1 LLQACDLFPKLVY
14 LVFEILL
21 TPTNAGI
28 TGFQNRPETIHGLD
42 HGPAQETRGD
52 VQPAEHRLAGRPR
65 GRCGR
70 ESSDGKAADGPD
82 GRPDHEFGGSL
93 AQKKLPSG
101 SSERRRRK
109 FSTAPRLQGYT
120 WPRMMETG
128 KRDLLRSLPAVD
140 AVMRDPSGRTLA
152 ARHGR
157 APATAAVRETLGG
170 LRRQIVAG
178 KAPEVSER
186 AVAEAASR
194 LLAGR
199 GLRRVVNAT
208 GVVLHTNLGRSVFSE
223 RAALAAYDAAT
234 GYSNLEY
241 DLRSGARGSRYDHAV
256 PLLRELTGAE
266 DALVV
271 NNCAGATLLALAA
284 VVASKGSEAPEVIV
298 SRGQL
303 IEIGGGFRVP
313 EVLALSGARLREVGT
328 TNRTRLSDYESAV
341 NENTSAV
348 LWVHPSNFALVGF
361 TESAGVKDLTSLGL
375 PVIADVG
382 SGALTSLGE
391 EPRVQE
397 TLRDGA
403 DLAIF
408 SGDKLLGGPQAGIAV
423 GASCWV
429 SAMRHHP
436 LARALRADKLCL
448 AALEATL
455 NSYLE
460 GTAEQDLPTLR
471 MIRTP
476 VSKLEERATNLAEEL
491 RRNVPGL
498 EVDVTPSVARS
509 GGGTLPT
516 YEIPSFAVRLGGTD
530 PEALADDLRSSYPP
544 VIGRVREGRLW
555 LDVRTLLAGEEEAV
569 IGALRDAH
577 G

>member
-1 LLQACDLFPKLVY
+1 
-14 LVFEILL
+14 
-21 TPTNAGI
+21 
-28 TGFQNRPETIHGLD
+28 
-42 HGPAQETRGD
+42 
-52 VQPAEHRLAGRPR
+52 
-65 GRCGR
+65 
-70 ESSDGKAADGPD
+70 
-82 GRPDHEFGGSL
+82 
-93 AQKKLPSG
+93 
-101 SSERRRRK
+101 
-109 FSTAPRLQGYT
+109 
-120 WPRMMETG
+120 METG

-157 APATAAVRETLGG
+157 APATAAVREALGG

-178 KAPEVSER
+178 EVPEVSER

-194 LLAGR
+194 LLIGR
-199 GLRRVVNAT
+199 GFRRVVNAT
-208 GVVLHTNLGRSVFSE
+208 GVILHTNLGRSVLSE
-223 RAALAAYDAAT
+223 QAALAAYDAAT

-241 DLRSGARGSRYDHAV
+241 DLHSGTRGSRYDHAV
-256 PLLRELTGAE
+256 PLLKELTGAE
-266 DALVV
+266 DALVL
-271 NNCAGATLLALAA
+271 NNCAGATLLALAT
-284 VVASKGSEAPEVIV
+284 VVAFKASEPPEVIV

-303 IEIGGGFRVP
+303 IEIGGGFRIP
-313 EVLALSGARLREVGT
+313 EVLALSGAHLVEVGT
-328 TNRTRLSDYESAV
+328 TNRSRLSDYENAV
-341 NENTSAV
+341 NENTGAV
-348 LWVHPSNFALVGF
+348 LWVHPSNFEMVGF
-361 TESAGVKDLTSLGL
+361 TESVGVRDLKSLGL

-382 SGALTSLGE
+382 SGALLSVGK

-397 TLRDGA
+397 ALRDGA

-423 GASCWV
+423 GASRWI

-455 NSYLE
+455 NSYLD
-460 GTAEQDLPTLR
+460 GTAEEHLPTLR
-471 MIRTP
+471 MIRAQI
-476 VSKLEERATNLAEEL
+476 SEMEDRATHLADNL

-516 YEIPSFAVRLGGTD
+516 YEIPSFAIRLGGTD
-530 PEALADDLRSSYPP
+530 PEALADDLRSSDPP

-555 LDVRTLLAGEEEAV
+555 LDVRTLLPGDEEAV
-569 IGALRDAH
+569 IGAVRDAH

>member
-1 LLQACDLFPKLVY
+1 
-14 LVFEILL
+14 VFEILL
-21 TPTNAGI
+21 TTTDAGI
-28 TGFQNRPETIHGLD
+28 TGFQNGPETIHGLNQ
-42 HGPAQETRGD
+42 GPSQETCGD

-65 GRCGR
+65 GRCAR
-70 ESSDGKAADGPD
+70 EGSDGETADGPD
-82 GRPDHEFGGSL
+82 GRPDNEFGGSL
-93 AQKKLPSG
+93 AQKQLPSG
-101 SSERRRRK
+101 SSELRRRK
-109 FSTAPRLQGYT
+109 FSTAPMLQGYT
-120 WPRMMETG
+120 WLRMMETG

-157 APATAAVRETLGG
+157 ASATAAVREALGG

-178 KAPEVSER
+178 ERPEVSER
-186 AVAEAASR
+186 DVAEAASR
-194 LLAGR
+194 LLTGR

-208 GVVLHTNLGRSVFSE
+208 GVILHTNLGRSVLSE

-241 DLRSGARGSRYDHAV
+241 DLRSGSRGSRYDHAV
-256 PLLRELTGAE
+256 SLLRDLTGAE

-284 VVASKGSEAPEVIV
+284 VVASKATEVPEVIV

-303 IEIGGGFRVP
+303 IEIGGGFRIP
-313 EVLALSGARLREVGT
+313 EVLTLSGARLREVGT
-328 TNRTRLSDYESAV
+328 TNRTRLSDYENAV
-341 NENTSAV
+341 TENTGAV
-348 LWVHPSNFALVGF
+348 LWVHPSNFETVGF
-361 TESAGVKDLTSLGL
+361 TESVGVQDLSSLGL
-375 PVIADVG
+375 PIIADVG
-382 SGALTSLGE
+382 SGALLPVGE
-391 EPRVQE
+391 EPRVQH

-403 DLAIF
+403 DLATF
-408 SGDKLLGGPQAGIAV
+408 SGDKLLGGPQAGISV
-423 GASCWV
+423 GASRWT

-455 NSYLE
+455 NSYLD
-460 GTAEQDLPTLR
+460 GTAEHDLPTLS

-476 VSKLEERATNLAEEL
+476 VPEIEERATHLAENL
-491 RRNVPGL
+491 RHNAPGL

-516 YEIPSFAVRLGGTD
+516 HEIPSFAVRLGGTD
-530 PEALADDLRSSYPP
+530 PEALAGKLRAGEPP
-544 VIGRVREGRLW
+544 VIGLVREGRLW
-555 LDVRTLLAGEEEAV
+555 LDVRTLLPGDEEAV
-569 IGALRDAH
+569 IGALRDARV
-577 G
+577 

>member
-1 LLQACDLFPKLVY
+1 
-14 LVFEILL
+14 
-21 TPTNAGI
+21 
-28 TGFQNRPETIHGLD
+28 
-42 HGPAQETRGD
+42 
-52 VQPAEHRLAGRPR
+52 
-65 GRCGR
+65 
-70 ESSDGKAADGPD
+70 
-82 GRPDHEFGGSL
+82 
-93 AQKKLPSG
+93 
-101 SSERRRRK
+101 
-109 FSTAPRLQGYT
+109 
-120 WPRMMETG
+120 MMETG

-140 AVMRDPSGRTLA
+140 AVMREPSGRTLA

-178 KAPEVSER
+178 EKPETSER
-186 AVAEAASR
+186 AVAEAAAR

-208 GVVLHTNLGRSVFSE
+208 GVVLHTNLGRSVLSE

-241 DLRSGARGSRYDHAV
+241 DLHSGARGSRYDHAV
-256 PLLRELTGAE
+256 PMLRELTGAE

-303 IEIGGGFRVP
+303 IEIGGGFRIP

-328 TNRTRLSDYESAV
+328 TNRTRLSDYENAV
-341 NENTSAV
+341 NENTGAV
-348 LWVHPSNFALVGF
+348 LWVHPSNFETVGF
-361 TESAGVKDLTSLGL
+361 TESVGVRDLTSLGL

-382 SGALTSLGE
+382 SGALTPVGE
-391 EPRVQE
+391 EPRVQAI
-397 TLRDGA
+397 LRDGA

-408 SGDKLLGGPQAGIAV
+408 SGDKLLGGPQAGIAA
-423 GASCWV
+423 GTSRWV
-429 SAMRHHP
+429 SAMRRHP

-455 NSYLE
+455 DSYLH

-471 MIRTP
+471 MIRAP
-476 VSKLEERATNLAEEL
+476 VSEVKDRATHLAEDL

-498 EVDVTPSVARS
+498 EVDVAPSVARS

-530 PEALADDLRSSYPP
+530 PETLAAELRTSEPP
-544 VIGRVREGRLW
+544 VIGRVREERLW
-555 LDVRTLLAGEEEAV
+555 LDVRTLLPEDEEAV
-569 IGALRDAH
+569 IEALRDAH

>member
-1 LLQACDLFPKLVY
+1 
-14 LVFEILL
+14 
-21 TPTNAGI
+21 
-28 TGFQNRPETIHGLD
+28 
-42 HGPAQETRGD
+42 
-52 VQPAEHRLAGRPR
+52 
-65 GRCGR
+65 
-70 ESSDGKAADGPD
+70 
-82 GRPDHEFGGSL
+82 
-93 AQKKLPSG
+93 
-101 SSERRRRK
+101 
-109 FSTAPRLQGYT
+109 
-120 WPRMMETG
+120 MMETG

-140 AVMRDPSGRTLA
+140 AVMRHPSGRTLA
-152 ARHGR
+152 GR
-157 APATAAVRETLGG
+157 CGRTSATAAVREALEV
-170 LRRQIVAG
+170 LRRQILAG
-178 KAPEVSER
+178 ERPQVSETT
-186 AVAEAASR
+186 VAEAASR

-208 GVVLHTNLGRSVFSE
+208 GVVLHTNLGRSVLSE

-241 DLRSGARGSRYDHAV
+241 DLRSGTRGSRYDHAV

-303 IEIGGGFRVP
+303 IEIGGGFRIP
-313 EVLALSGARLREVGT
+313 EVLALSGARLREIGT
-328 TNRTRLSDYESAV
+328 TNRTRSSDYENAV
-341 NENTSAV
+341 NEDTGAV

-361 TESAGVKDLTSLGL
+361 TESVGVKDLTSLGL
-375 PVIADVG
+375 PIIADVG

-397 TLRDGA
+397 ALRDGA
-403 DLAIF
+403 DLAVF

-423 GASCWV
+423 GASRWV
-429 SAMRHHP
+429 SAMRRHP

-460 GTAEQDLPTLR
+460 GTAEQNLPTLS

-476 VSKLEERATNLAEEL
+476 ASEVEERATKLAEDL

-530 PEALADDLRSSYPP
+530 PEHLAKELRSADPP
-544 VIGRVREGRLW
+544 VVGRVREGRLW